1 MSTTSLID
9 AEQQVPGASD
19 PHARQRMSSSPGA
32 WLLSWMDRFLSEP
45 LRRAEPE
52 ELGRYRL
59 LVGIALFL
67 LLMDAMALLSLP
79 THPQPWVTGP
89 VVILTSILF
98 TSALVLLRQR
108 SSHQLPATLVC
119 WGITCGFVYTSL
131 ASKNPF
137 TASHA
142 AGMLLPAL
150 SVYLV
155 GARQGLFVTL
165 LAGVF
170 VGIVHPLHFTTP
182 GVTDP
187 PVPAGLLWRLDTF
200 AVICMLGIWAVSWM
214 HTSART
220 HAHAAREQA
229 LKTLHES
236 ERKLHSLIEN
246 TEDVVCSLDTEG
258 RLVVGNSAMRRAYRA
273 RYGKEP
279 VVGEPIAP
287 QEPAA
292 VYEGWKRFLAQAFT
306 RQRVQLEE
314 TQMQDGKLR
323 VRDVSVHPVFDEHG
337 KPLGLTLF
345 GRDVTERKE
354 AETKLSE
361 MHRTLLDVSR
371 QAGMAEVA
379 TGLLHNVGNTL
390 NSVNVSANVV
400 TERIRASRV
409 GGLAR
414 ATELLREHSEDLC
427 TFLTTDPRGKQLPSY
442 LIAISG
448 QLVEEQQALLAEQRL
463 LTESIEHV
471 KSIVSMQQ
479 EHARFSGVKEVLA
492 VPSLIDDALRLHS
505 SAFERLGIEIRREY
519 TEVPSILVD
528 RHKLL
533 QILLNLLSNARHALL
548 DSGHADKRLTIRVS
562 QSSTGQLRIQVADN
576 GVGISPET
584 LARLFTQGF
593 TTKKDGHGFGL
604 HISALAAAEMSGNL
618 TCVSEGR
625 GQGATFTLEL
635 PIRHEEA
642 QG

>member
-1 MSTTSLID
+1 M
-9 AEQQVPGASD
+9 
-19 PHARQRMSSSPGA
+19 
-32 WLLSWMDRFLSEP
+32 LSWMDRFLSEP
-45 LRRAEPE
+45 LRRAEPD
-52 ELGRYRL
+52 ELGRYRV

-67 LLMDAMALLSLP
+67 LLLDGMALLSLP
-79 THPQPWVTGP
+79 THPQPWVNGP
-89 VVILTSILF
+89 VVLVTGLLF

-108 SSHQLPATLVC
+108 SSHQLPAALVC

-131 ASKNPF
+131 GGKSPL
-137 TASHA
+137 TALHA

-155 GARQGLFVTL
+155 GARQGLFITL
-165 LAGVF
+165 LEAVF
-170 VGIVHPLHFTTP
+170 VGLVHPLHFSTP
-182 GVTDP
+182 GVADP
-187 PVPAGLLWRLDTF
+187 SIPASLLWRLDLF
-200 AVICMLGIWAVSWM
+200 AVVCMLGIWAVSWM
-214 HTSART
+214 HTSARA

-229 LKTLHES
+229 LRTLHES

-246 TEDVVCSLDTEG
+246 TEDVACALDTEG
-258 RLVVGNSAMRRAYRA
+258 RLIIGNSAMRRAYRE
-273 RYGKEP
+273 RYGREP
-279 VVGEPIAP
+279 MVGEHFVPR
-287 QEPAA
+287 EPAA
-292 VYEGWKRFLAQAFT
+292 AFEVWKKNLARVFNGQRIRFEDTLT
-306 RQRVQLEE
+306 IGDKVE
-314 TQMQDGKLR
+314 
-323 VRDVSVHPVFDEHG
+323 VRDVSMHPIFGEDG
-337 KPLGLTLF
+337 KPMGLTLF

-390 NSVNVSANVV
+390 NSVNVSANLV
-400 TERIRASRV
+400 TDRIRASRV

-414 ATELLREHSEDLC
+414 ATELLRENSEDLC
-427 TFLTTDPRGKQLPSY
+427 TFLSTDPRGKQLPGY
-442 LIAISG
+442 LIAISE

-463 LTESIEHV
+463 LTDSIEHV

-479 EHARFSGVKEVLA
+479 EHARFSGVKEVLS
-492 VPSLIDDALRLHS
+492 VPRLIDDALRLHS
-505 SAFERLGIEIRREY
+505 SAFERLGIEIQRDY
-519 TEVPSILVD
+519 AKVPSVLVD

-548 DSGHADKRLTIRVS
+548 DSGHADKRLTIRVN
-562 QSSTGQLRIQVADN
+562 QSSDEQLSIQVSDN

-604 HISALAAAEMSGNL
+604 HISALAAAEMSANL
-618 TCVSEGR
+618 TCASEGR

-635 PIRHEEA
+635 PIQPEGA

>member
-1 MSTTSLID
+1 
-9 AEQQVPGASD
+9 
-19 PHARQRMSSSPGA
+19 
-32 WLLSWMDRFLSEP
+32 MDRFLSEP
-45 LRRAEPE
+45 LRRAEPD
-52 ELGRYRL
+52 ELGRYRV

-67 LLMDAMALLSLP
+67 LLVDGTTLLFLP
-79 THPQPWVTGP
+79 VHPQPWVAGP
-89 VVILTSILF
+89 VVTF
-98 TSALVLLRQR
+98 SALMVASSLVLLRQR
-108 SSHQLPATLVC
+108 SSHQLPAALVI
-119 WGITCGFVYTSL
+119 WSIVIAFMFSSL
-131 ASKNPF
+131 GGKNPY

-155 GARQGLFVTL
+155 GARQGLVITL
-165 LAGVF
+165 LTGVF
-170 VGIVHPLHFTTP
+170 VGIIHPLHFTTP
-182 GVTDP
+182 GVADP
-187 PVPAGLLWRLDTF
+187 PVQASMLWRMDTF

-214 HTSART
+214 HTSARA

-229 LKTLHES
+229 LRTLHES

-246 TEDVVCSLDTEG
+246 TADVACALDTEG
-258 RLVVGNSAMRRAYRA
+258 RLIIGNSAMRRAYRE
-273 RYGKEP
+273 RYGREP
-279 VVGEPIAP
+279 LVGEHFVP
-287 QEPAA
+287 QEPAPA
-292 VYEGWKRFLAQAFT
+292 FEVWKKNLARVFNGQHLRFEDTL
-306 RQRVQLEE
+306 QLGDKVE
-314 TQMQDGKLR
+314 
-323 VRDVSVHPVFDEHG
+323 VRDVSMHPIFGEDG

-390 NSVNVSANVV
+390 NSVNVSANLV

-414 ATELLREHSEDLC
+414 ATELLREHSENLG
-427 TFLTTDPRGKQLPSY
+427 TFLSTDPRGKQLPGY

-492 VPSLIDDALRLHS
+492 VPRLIDDALRLHS

-519 TEVPSILVD
+519 AEVPSILVD

-548 DSGHADKRLTIRVS
+548 DSGHADKRLTIRVGP
-562 QSSTGQLRIQVADN
+562 SSDGHLRIQVSDN
-576 GVGISPET
+576 GVGIGPET

-618 TCVSEGR
+618 TCASEGR

-642 QG
+642 RS

>member
-1 MSTTSLID
+1 MSTTSLTH
-9 AEQQVPGASD
+9 AEQMVPGASD
-19 PHARQRMSSSPGA
+19 AHARQHLSRSPGA

-45 LRRAEPE
+45 LRQSEPD
-52 ELGRYRL
+52 ELGRYRV
-59 LVGIALFL
+59 LVGIALFQL
-67 LLMDAMALLSLP
+67 LIDATTFFFLP
-79 THPQPWVTGP
+79 RHPQPWVAGP
-89 VVILTSILF
+89 VVTFSALLLTI
-98 TSALVLLRQR
+98 ALVLLRQR
-108 SSHQLPATLVC
+108 SSHQLPAMLVC
-119 WGITCGFVYTSL
+119 YSMTAGFIFASL
-131 ASKNPF
+131 GGKSPY

-142 AGMLLPAL
+142 ACMLLPAL

-155 GARQGLFVTL
+155 GARQGLIITL
-165 LAGVF
+165 LTGFF
-170 VGIVHPLHFTTP
+170 VGLVHPLYFTTP
-182 GVTDP
+182 GITDV
-187 PVPAGLLWRLDTF
+187 PVQAGVLWRVDTF
-200 AVICMLGIWAVSWM
+200 AVLCMLGIWAVSWM

-220 HAHAAREQA
+220 HAHEARAQA

-258 RLVVGNSAMRRAYRA
+258 RLVVGNSAMRRAYVA
-273 RYGKEP
+273 RYGREP

-292 VYEGWKRFLAQAFT
+292 AYEGWQKLLAQAFT
-306 RQRVQLEE
+306 GKRVQLEE
-314 TQMQDGKLR
+314 TQLQDGKVR
-323 VRDVSVHPVFDEHG
+323 VRDVSIHPVFDENG

-354 AETKLSE
+354 AEAKLSE

-390 NSVNVSANVV
+390 NSVNVSANLV

-414 ATELLREHSEDLC
+414 ATELLREHSEELS
-427 TFLTTDPRGKQLPSY
+427 TFLSTDPRGRQLPSY

-448 QLVEEQQALLAEQRL
+448 QLVDEQQALLAEQRL

-492 VPSLIDDALRLHS
+492 VPRLIDDALRLHS

-519 TEVPSILVD
+519 ADVPSVLVD

-548 DSGHADKRLTIRVS
+548 DSEHADKRLTIRVS
-562 QSSTGQLRIQVADN
+562 QSSAEQLRIQVSDN

-618 TCVSEGR
+618 SCASEGP
-625 GQGATFTLEL
+625 GQGATFSLEL
-635 PIRHEEA
+635 PLRTEEA
-642 QG
+642 QS